1 MFYKLYLLFK
11 TTTII
16 SIECL
21 RSLFHTENDQCI
33 INICK
38 KLSSINMFYVKMFQ
52 AISSDNNI
60 LSTEVQQYL
69 STFTDNVPYSDV
81 DVDSR
86 YLEIASKF
94 NFRLDNI
101 NPINSGV
108 MSLVYEIYNDKDE
121 RFIMKVK
128 RKNIEKRLQNSID
141 EMRFIIN
148 AISYLPYINSINL
161 RDIFNENVE
170 SFVEQLDF
178 ANEVKNME
186 YFKEKNKHV
195 EYIEIPEVVK
205 EVTEYNNNFIIMSFI
220 KGKKLSEL
228 NDEEKDKYCELL
240 AKFGVKCVFFDG
252 VYHGDLHQ
260 GNLIFMK
267 EEEEQYKIG
276 ILDFGVI
283 GRINR
288 EEQNKFYEFMQQFY
302 SNHFS
307 NAADLF
313 LTNHVGPES
322 VVSKL
327 TDDVKLKIIRKV
339 AAVLEKIIVV
349 NKHATPNDMYTI
361 SNILH
366 EYDVRIL
373 KYFCKVQLA
382 FMINETVCRRLSVS
396 RSFIEYYGELL
407 TFNYF

>member
-11 TTTII
+11 TTSII
-16 SIECL
+16 SVECL
-21 RSLFHTENDQCI
+21 RSLFFTDNDQCI
-33 INICK
+33 INICER
-38 KLSSINMFYVKMFQ
+38 LSKINMFYVKMFQ
-52 AISSDNNI
+52 AISSDNNV

-69 STFTDNVPYSDV
+69 STFTDNVPYSEV
-81 DVDSR
+81 DVDTS

-94 NFRLDNI
+94 NFKIPNI
-101 NPINSGV
+101 HPINSGV
-108 MSLVYEIYNDKDE
+108 MSLVYEIYNDNDE
-121 RFIMKVK
+121 KFIMKVK
-128 RKNIEKRLQNSID
+128 RKNIEKRLQDSID

-148 AISYLPYINSINL
+148 TISYLPYFSSMNL
-161 RDIFNENVE
+161 RDIFNENIE

-178 ANEVKNME
+178 SNEVNNME
-186 YFKEKNKHV
+186 FFKRKNQHV
-195 EYIEIPEVVK
+195 DYIEVPEVLRD
-205 EVTEYNNNFIIMSFI
+205 VTEYNNNFIIMSFI

-228 NDEEKDKYCELL
+228 DDEEKDKYCELL

-267 EEEEQYKIG
+267 DEDDYKIG

-283 GRINR
+283 GRITR
-288 EEQNKFYEFMQQFY
+288 EQQNKFYEFMQQFY

-307 NAADLF
+307 AAADLF
-313 LTNHVGPES
+313 LNHHVGPAEN
-322 VVSKL
+322 L
-327 TDDVKLKIIRKV
+327 EKISDEKKAKISQKV
-339 AAVLEKIIVV
+339 ASVLERIIVV

-366 EYDVRIL
+366 EYDLRIL

-382 FMINETVCRRLSVS
+382 FMINETVCRRLSVN